1 MFKES
6 RSFRLELWRQR
17 EGKGKA
23 SCRERGCRGRDKG
36 PLEQHLK
43 AEFLNVRTIAPTS
56 GALYLWM
63 KGLTFS
69 LTRETP
75 AGERVWIVQ

>member
-1 MFKES
+1 M
-6 RSFRLELWRQR
+6 
-17 EGKGKA
+17 
-23 SCRERGCRGRDKG
+23 
-36 PLEQHLK
+36 EQHLK

-75 AGERVWIVQ
+75 EWGIGFGLLGLGISGLLGLQMTGERASAGCGER